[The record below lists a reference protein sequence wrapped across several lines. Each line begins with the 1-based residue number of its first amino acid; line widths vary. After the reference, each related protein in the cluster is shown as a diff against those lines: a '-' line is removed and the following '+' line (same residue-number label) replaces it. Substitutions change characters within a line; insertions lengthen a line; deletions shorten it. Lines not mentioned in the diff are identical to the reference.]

1 MPGLCKAWRLG
12 VIAAPGSVPHRG
24 QLWPQ
29 HLQPLRP
36 MCWGGARPFKVS
48 LVRCPRAN
56 PSPMWRL
63 RHPSPPTS
71 LADLRRIPS
80 WSRIWATSSL
90 VCQSSERGIR
100 CAEPGLPPSGVGWGE
115 AGKRRPSRSCLCPP
129 RHCCVLGLECTWTPP
144 VPTPQLPPPT
154 STTLSCGRRST
165 SPSSCPT
172 GTCASEVLAWGLVGC
187 WGSWASERFLGI
199 LCLGFLSGGTVG
211 TQGMS

>member
-1 MPGLCKAWRLG
+1 MSGAHELTPAPCGGSGTHPPHFTCRFEKDTVVVQDLGNLFTRLPIKRTWHQVCRAWASSKRGGLGRGREAKTLTLL
-12 VIAAPGSVPHRG
+12 SV
-24 QLWPQ
+24 
-29 HLQPLRP
+29 
-36 MCWGGARPFKVS
+36 
-48 LVRCPRAN
+48 
-56 PSPMWRL
+56 
-63 RHPSPPTS
+63 
-71 LADLRRIPS
+71 
-80 WSRIWATSSL
+80 
-90 VCQSSERGIR
+90 
-100 CAEPGLPPSGVGWGE
+100 
-115 AGKRRPSRSCLCPP
+115 PP

-154 STTLSCGRRST
+154 STTLSCGRPST